1 MNCRV
6 VSFSFKISRSRPKTF
21 ESSRRSPTQRQFEF
35 RRSSIE
41 ATKIEVTCIVIVVV
55 AKTQKEASLELTLN
69 LSFVRFLHSHICS
82 LSDCSHVKRKILF
95 HLESILFVLIASYF
109 RQRFRFQLAHFGN
122 VVLILTML
130 GIKLI

>member
-109 RQRFRFQLAHFGN
+109 RQRFRFQLAHFRS

-130 GIKLI
+130 GIK